1 MCKRRLGGATNTLAI
16 FVTSQIEI
24 LVVYLLL
31 MFELIDINNFYEY
44 LRYWDHA
51 EIMYI
56 KKDCSKYWF
65 LLHIQKPSKL
75 WWDGW
80 KIDDYLFYFIRYS
93 IVELILILIRTLC
106 TYLKLHLGNHQRS
119 SNMIYRNVNHYI
131 FYFKQYFGIAYFFF
145 LNPCNLN
152 KSGYVLGVLIL
163 PILQPNFDSLIHIT
177 FFNVDTIF
185 LSFAFALRKNCS
197 FWRGKKERDY
207 IGDIDRQTQLK
218 SWIHNNS

>member
-31 MFELIDINNFYEY
+31 IFELIDINNFYEY
-44 LRYWDHA
+44 LRNWDHA
-51 EIMYI
+51 EVMYI

-65 LLHIQKPSKL
+65 LHKY
-75 WWDGW
+75 W

-93 IVELILILIRTLC
+93 IVELVLILIRTLC

-131 FYFKQYFGIAYFFF
+131 FYFKQYFGIAYFF
-145 LNPCNLN
+145 
-152 KSGYVLGVLIL
+152 
-163 PILQPNFDSLIHIT
+163 
-177 FFNVDTIF
+177 
-185 LSFAFALRKNCS
+185 
-197 FWRGKKERDY
+197 
-207 IGDIDRQTQLK
+207 
-218 SWIHNNS
+218 SWILVISTKVDMYWVF